1 MGLGKVIGLGVAF
14 VFLVVIA
21 VYAVVYAIAM
31 LSVYVTPASIGGLGG
46 SILWVV
52 IAYFVGRKFMKAL
65 REYRASRATRA
76 GKPLQ

>member
-1 MGLGKVIGLGVAF
+1 MGLGKVIGWGVAF
-14 VFLVVIA
+14 AFLVVIS

-46 SILWVV
+46 SILWMV
-52 IAYFVGRKFMKAL
+52 IAYFVGRRFVRAV
-65 REYRASRATRA
+65 REYRASRTTKP